1 MAKLP
6 KHFFIDR
13 KKFFINYWNKKQA
26 TKEKPKT
33 YAKYDTTIYETPPE
47 SNDDIFVISTDG
59 DRCDLISQQY
69 YGTTEFWWFIASVN
83 NLSAN
88 NIEAGTQVRVPVS
101 TELAKLK

>member
-1 MAKLP
+1 MSRYDTVERKSKDQVIRIGTADLP
-6 KHFFIDR
+6 KFEEQNSDILL
-13 KKFFINYWNKKQA
+13 IA
-26 TKEKPKT
+26 TH
-33 YAKYDTTIYETPPE
+33 
-47 SNDDIFVISTDG
+47 G

-101 TELAKLK
+101 TELANLK